1 MVEMNRAAMIL
12 LVDDDERDRAIFRRA
27 LEHAGYS
34 VTESGNGLEGI
45 CAALVEQPDA
55 VVLDVTMPG
64 LTGWE
69 VAKALRAD
77 ERTRAVPLVVLSSH
91 RERAGETD
99 DRPGLHDAYIEKPQA
114 LPRLLEV
121 LAELTARSGSRE

>member
-1 MVEMNRAAMIL
+1 MVDMGRGAHIL
-12 LVDDDERDRAIFRRA
+12 LVDDDERDRRIFRRA
-27 LEHAGYS
+27 LEHAGYA
-34 VTESGNGLEGI
+34 VTESVNGLEGI
-45 CAALVEQPDA
+45 CAALVEHPDA

-77 ERTRAVPLVVLSSH
+77 GRTSPIPIVVLSSH
-91 RERAGETD
+91 PEPAGETD
-99 DRPGLHDAYIEKPQA
+99 ERPGLHDAYVEKPHA

-121 LAELTARSGSRE
+121 LDDLLAKVGE